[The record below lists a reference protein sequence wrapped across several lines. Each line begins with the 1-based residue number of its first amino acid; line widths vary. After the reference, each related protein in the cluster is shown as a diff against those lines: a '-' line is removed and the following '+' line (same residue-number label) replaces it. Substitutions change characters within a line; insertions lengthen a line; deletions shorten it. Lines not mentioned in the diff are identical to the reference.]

1 MNGKVN
7 LMTTKIKDIAQA
19 TGLSVTTVSLV
30 LNNKAD
36 KIPERTKKLIKKTA
50 KEMNY
55 RPNQIAISLVKKKTK
70 TLGLLI
76 PDIRNSFFSMLAKEV
91 EDECHKMGWTMILCN
106 TGDHH
111 HRDLDYIN
119 VLASKNV
126 DGVIYCMASDTTI
139 EKFHKVHEL
148 LAEYKLPYIMIDRT
162 YNVEN
167 VHAARIDNRLGGFLA
182 TEHLISLGHRK
193 IACITGPMNL
203 MDTEARLSGYKD
215 ALAKYGIPYDP
226 NLIYQGNYQMSG
238 GVHGITELK
247 NEAFTAVFAFNDL
260 MAFGAYKA
268 LKLMKKKIPEDVS
281 LVGYDDIIFSEML
294 EVSLTTIRQPI
305 GKAGKL
311 AVRFIIDYIDDPSSA
326 EEVPILSPKLIKR
339 DSTSRRIIDA
349 T

>member
-1 MNGKVN
+1 MA
-7 LMTTKIKDIAQA
+7 TTIKDIAQA

-30 LNNKAD
+30 LNQKAD
-36 KIPERTKKLIKKTA
+36 KIPERTKELVQKTA

-106 TGDHH
+106 TGDQH
-111 HRDLDYIN
+111 HRDLEYID

-126 DGVIYCMASDTTI
+126 DGVIYCMASDTTL
-139 EKFHKVHEL
+139 EKFQEVHEL
-148 LAEYKLPYIMIDRT
+148 LQIYKLPFIMIDRT
-162 YNVEN
+162 YDLKN
-167 VHAARIDNRLGGFLA
+167 VHAAKIDNKLGGFLA
-182 TEHLISLGHRK
+182 TEHLISLGHSK

-203 MDTEARLSGYKD
+203 MDTQARLSGYKD
-215 ALAKYGIPYDP
+215 ALEKHGIVFNE
-226 NLIYQGNYQMSG
+226 NLIYHGNYQMSG

-247 NEAFTAVFAFNDL
+247 QQEFTAVFAFNDL

-268 LKLMKKKIPEDVS
+268 LKQMKKKIPEDVS
-281 LVGYDDIIFSEML
+281 LVGYDDIVFSEML
-294 EVSLTTIRQPI
+294 EVPLTTIRQPI

-326 EEVPILSPKLIKR
+326 EEVPMLSPKLIKR
-339 DSTSRRIIDA
+339 DSTMKKKNSP